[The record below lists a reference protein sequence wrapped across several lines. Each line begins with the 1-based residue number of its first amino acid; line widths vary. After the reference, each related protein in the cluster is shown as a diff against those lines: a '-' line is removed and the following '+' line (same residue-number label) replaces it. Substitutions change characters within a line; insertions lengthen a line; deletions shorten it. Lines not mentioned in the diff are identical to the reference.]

1 MAVPVMARAGSAAA
15 DDRPLPDVMCGDTF
29 CPPPPLLGTLDR
41 GLTKAT
47 PEQVTSLR
55 NLEAD
60 AVDDVIALH
69 GLSGSD
75 TNAVLTWGRSEA
87 QAQLFTR
94 LVNALDEDEDDRS
107 DDQQNAVDWMTT
119 MMHRKAVA
127 AAVAAGPRVRHV
139 GRAGRVPVRGAGDCE
154 RQ

>member
-1 MAVPVMARAGSAAA
+1 
-15 DDRPLPDVMCGDTF
+15 MCGATF

-47 PEQVTSLR
+47 PEQVKSLR

-60 AVDDVIALH
+60 AVADVIALH
-69 GLSGSD
+69 GLSESD

-94 LVNALDEDEDDRS
+94 LLNALDEDEDDRS

-127 AAVAAGPRVRHV
+127 AAGRCGPRVRHV
-139 GRAGRVPVRGAGDCE
+139 GRTGPDPVRGAAECE